1 MHINCVKC
9 NFFSPNTFM
18 SQRSVALLHPRQ
30 TRTRTTHTDNT
41 HIQYQSPPIAAP
53 LSPALPPP
61 LLPLPRVYL
70 FAVDWARLVW
80 SSRALSAQFH
90 TKNAIK
96 CDAFIILAYIC
107 EIGMGTWLKSIKLN
121 RLVPAITYPTPSAF
135 FPPVVILHC
144 NPYRKSWNFELKFG
158 MSFVKCI
165 INNSIVFY
173 GVEVKV
179 TLKDCLIY

>member
-9 NFFSPNTFM
+9 NFFSPNTFT
-18 SQRSVALLHPRQ
+18 SQRCVELLHPRQ
-30 TRTRTTHTDNT
+30 THG
-41 HIQYQSPPIAAP
+41 QYQSPPIAAP
-53 LSPALPPP
+53 LSTPLPPST
-61 LLPLPRVYL
+61 LLLPRVYL

-107 EIGMGTWLKSIKLN
+107 KIGMGTWLKSIKLN

-135 FPPVVILHC
+135 PPIEIFHY
-144 NPYRKSWNFELKFG
+144 NPYRKSWNFEIKFWL
-158 MSFVKCI
+158 SFAKCI

-173 GVEVKV
+173 GGRGNSN
-179 TLKDCLIY
+179 I